1 MIFVLHTAEKPY
13 VWTGYPA
20 TIVEAKGSGTS
31 TSKLSFP
38 HFWIEARGCILVRYW
53 NPANTSLSKQID
65 RMFDDFMGL
74 HEAKNVTTW
83 TPAVELIEKED
94 AFLLTYYLP
103 GVSADE
109 TDVQVTQ
116 ESVSITGLRKKN
128 DLAEGERSLYSDVA
142 YGQFRRFVQLP
153 ARIQNTKVDAEFN
166 NGILFLT
173 LPKVE
178 EEKNKV
184 VKLSLGQSTKSIEES
199 NTAADAS
206 ES

>member
-1 MIFVLHTAEKPY
+1 MM
-13 VWTGYPA
+13 
-20 TIVEAKGSGTS
+20 
-31 TSKLSFP
+31 
-38 HFWIEARGCILVRYW
+38 VRYW
-53 NPANTSLSKQID
+53 NPANTSLNKQID

-74 HEAKNVTTW
+74 HDAKNMTTW
-83 TPAVELIEKED
+83 TPAVELIEKDD
-94 AFLLTYYLP
+94 AFLLTCYLP

-116 ESVSITGLRKKN
+116 ESVSITGLRKQN

-153 ARIQNTKVDAEFN
+153 ARIQNTKVDAEFS
-166 NGILFLT
+166 NGILSLT

-184 VKLSLGQSTKSIEES
+184 VKLSLGQSTQTLEES
-199 NTAADAS
+199 NAAADDS